1 MSTQIKPSSIEVGST
16 YFITVAGVSS
26 SATNISGG
34 AAGTIPVQTAP
45 GVTSF
50 IPAGTPGQV
59 LLTGAS
65 SAFWQSTSA
74 LNVGTTNTATN
85 IAGGA
90 AGYIPIQLAQGQ
102 TSFITTSSLLAGTAI
117 NSINWLGGTV
127 FNPVTFNGNVTFNGT
142 ATYMLSTNTFYTD
155 NLQELH
161 VPPGG
166 VGTPWTVDDGK
177 DIGFRFHYYNGVDTN
192 GALVLANDTKALE
205 WYNSGAES
213 NGGAFAGVTYGTFK
227 TGVVK
232 LVTNSAASGASNGTG
247 DLQVTGGAG
256 IGGSLYVGGSING
269 SGAGL
274 NATSVPNSAL
284 QGSGTH
290 TFTGTGGS
298 GNIAL
303 GGTLTFSSG
312 NGMTLVYSNG
322 TLTVNTPQNLRTT
335 DAPTFSGL
343 TLTGLSGYLVA
354 NGSGALTST
363 GTFPNGALTNSS
375 LTVTAGTGLGGG
387 GVVSLGG
394 SVTLTNNG
402 ILSIT
407 GVNNQIS
414 VTAGQN
420 PTISLPQNI
429 GTLSAPTFSG
439 LTLTGLTGYLVAN
452 GAGALTASTTLPSAA
467 ATTAAVTFSNSGS
480 GAASSTTFNGS
491 TAQTISYNTIGA
503 AALNGTNAS
512 GTWSISITGSAG
524 SASASDVY
532 AWAKAAVKPTYSA
545 SDVGLGNVNNT
556 ADSSKSVNYA
566 ATAGSAG
573 SATTAGT
580 AGTVTTAAQ
589 PVITSVGTLNGLTV
603 SGGITATGDI
613 TAFFGS
619 VSDRNLKTNIETI
632 PNALAKINQLDG
644 VTFNWNDKAEG
655 KDLTKKE
662 AGVIAQQVLEVLPE
676 AVAQRDTGILGV
688 HYTQLIPLLIESI
701 KELSAEIEELK
712 KRLA

>member
-343 TLTGLSGYLVA
+343 TLTGL
-354 NGSGALTST
+354 
-363 GTFPNGALTNSS
+363 
-375 LTVTAGTGLGGG
+375 
-387 GVVSLGG
+387 
-394 SVTLTNNG
+394 
-402 ILSIT
+402 
-407 GVNNQIS
+407 
-414 VTAGQN
+414 
-420 PTISLPQNI
+420 
-429 GTLSAPTFSG
+429 
-439 LTLTGLTGYLVAN
+439 TGYLVAN